1 MVRRHPDRRRS
12 KASCHAWWSPRQIA
26 HTSGFSPPVLAFG
39 VLAFR
44 VLAFRVLARS
54 VRPGA
59 SSRDAKGVGNGE
71 GRRMS
76 DTAAIDRVLQQAVD
90 AGEVLGVVAVA
101 ADDGGVIYQGA
112 FG

>member
-26 HTSGFSPPVLAFG
+26 HTSGFSPP

-90 AGEVLGVVAVA
+90 AGEVPGVVAVA
-101 ADDGGVIYQGA
+101 ADDGGVIYQ
-112 FG
+112 